1 MLWSARNF
9 NGNII
14 VLLRRALSLI
24 LLCVLG
30 LLVEAGPSYALD
42 VVRVDPDAAST
53 NLLPTIE
60 RHRSSGDEIRI
71 STAPG
76 ADGIV
81 RRIVV
86 KAKAEGT
93 RPDWMVMALRNDGTR
108 EITRWIVAPHVHL
121 VGSGLIWP
129 DLGATRITNLTS
141 SQGENPDRQPSA
153 DADIFEI
160 TLDPGVS
167 VTLVGELATQ
177 ALPELM
183 LWNPDDYKEKANGL
197 TFYRGIITGIIGL
210 IALFLTIIML
220 VRGTILFP
228 AAAALAWSVAAYVAV
243 DFGFFSRILSVTPEG
258 ERLYRAGAE
267 AVLAA
272 TLLVFLF
279 AYLNLNRWH
288 VRYSQIITVW
298 GLFIAGLI
306 AVAIIDPPVASGVA
320 RISIATIAAVGLLLV
335 LYLATHGYDRAVLL
349 IPTWFVLFAW
359 VTAAAFTLMGRV
371 TSDLAAH
378 SLMGGLVLI
387 ILLIGFTVMQHAFT
401 GGVMTGGEIPDT
413 SRKALALAGAGDIIF
428 DWDVPGDFIRVGV
441 DAENILG
448 VARGR
453 LSSPPGEWIGN
464 LYPADRDRFAA
475 SADTV
480 FHQKQGRISLDFR
493 LKAEDGHFRWFKLR
507 ARPIIGADGMI
518 LRLMGTLADITDTKV
533 AEERLLHDAVHDS
546 LTGLPNRRLMLDRID
561 LLLSLARGGETIRP
575 TVVSIDI
582 DKFRDVNDQLG
593 LSGGDALL
601 LAITRRLLKLLRP
614 QDGLARIGA
623 DKFAIL
629 LLSESEPGP
638 ITNFVDTIRKSL
650 ATPIAVGNREAQLTV
665 SIGIALPDQRNET
678 KADILLRNAEIAMIH
693 AKKLGGDRIDVF
705 RPAMRAQRSDKLA
718 LEIDLRDAVRL
729 NQIDMSYRPI
739 VRLQDRSISGFEAIA
754 HWSHPKHG
762 RLSQAEFLD
771 VSEDPELIGALGVH
785 LIELATKELEGWQ
798 KMLDVDPPFFAVLPL
813 NDLLL
818 QRNELVQDVKF
829 VLSRSSIIRG
839 TLRIEVSE
847 RYLADHSEQAV
858 HALNGLVDVGAGLVL
873 GDFGHGYSSLGYL
886 ERFPF
891 ESIKLA
897 RSITRSDS
905 SGVKPAILRSIVTLA
920 HDLNIEAI
928 ADGIDTESDAVQF
941 TQIGFGMG
949 QGLAFGAA
957 LSANETRRLIRG

>member
-1 MLWSARNF
+1 LNF
-9 NGNII
+9 
-14 VLLRRALSLI
+14 RALALI
-24 LLCVLG
+24 LLCVSG
-30 LLVEAGPSYALD
+30 LLVQAEPSRAFE
-42 VVRVDPDAAST
+42 VVRIEPDAASV
-53 NLLPTIE
+53 NLLPSID
-60 RHRSSGDEIRI
+60 RYRSDRDDIRI
-71 STAPG
+71 QTAPG
-76 ADGIV
+76 ADNIV

-86 KAKAEGT
+86 KAKVEGS
-93 RPDWMVMALRNDGTR
+93 RPDWIALALRNDGK
-108 EITRWIVAPHVHL
+108 EPITRWIVAPHVHL
-121 VGSGLIWP
+121 VASGVIWP
-129 DLGATRITNLTS
+129 DLGATRITNLTA

-160 TLDPGVS
+160 TLDPGVP
-167 VTLVGELATQ
+167 VTLVGELATP

-183 LWNPDDYKEKANGL
+183 LWNPDDYKEKVNGL
-197 TFYRGIITGIIGL
+197 TFYRGIVTGIIGL

-220 VRGTILFP
+220 VRGTVLFP
-228 AAAALAWSVAAYVAV
+228 AAAALAWAVAAYVAV
-243 DFGFFSRILSVTPEG
+243 DFGFFSRILNVTPEG
-258 ERLYRAGAE
+258 ERLYRASAE

-288 VRYSQIITVW
+288 VRYSQITTVW

-306 AVAIIDPPVASGVA
+306 AVALIDPPVASGVA

-359 VTAAAFTLMGRV
+359 VTASAFTLTGFV
-371 TSDLAAH
+371 KSDLASP

-387 ILLIGFTVMQHAFT
+387 ILLISFTVMQHAFA
-401 GGVMTGGEIPDT
+401 GGMMAGAEIPDT
-413 SRKALALAGAGDIIF
+413 ARKALALAGAGDIIF
-428 DWDVPGDFIRVGV
+428 DWDVPGDFIRVGA
-441 DAENILG
+441 DAEHILG

-464 LYPADRDRFAA
+464 LHPADRDRFAA

-507 ARPIIGADGMI
+507 ARPIIGTDGMI

-561 LLLSLARGGETIRP
+561 LLLSLARSGESVRP
-575 TVVSIDI
+575 TVVAIDI
-582 DKFRDVNDQLG
+582 DKFREVNDRLG

-614 QDGLARIGA
+614 QDGLARIGG

-638 ITNFVDTIRKSL
+638 ITNFVDIIRKSL
-650 ATPIAVGNREAQLTV
+650 ATPIAVGNRETQLTV

-729 NQIDMSYRPI
+729 NQIEMSYRPI

-754 HWSHPKHG
+754 HWKHPKHG

-771 VSEDPELIGALGVH
+771 ISEDSELIGSLGVH
-785 LIELATKELEGWQ
+785 MVEMATKELESWQ
-798 KMLDVDPPFFAVLPL
+798 KLLDVDPPFFAVLPL
-813 NDLLL
+813 IDILL

-829 VLSRSSIIRG
+829 ILSRSEIIRG

-920 HDLNIEAI
+920 QDLNIEAI

-957 LSANETRRLIRG
+957 LSASETRRLIRG